1 MQPSP
6 LSDMSASID
15 PAAIRVA
22 IVTGA
27 AQGLG
32 LAIALRLADD
42 GLDIAVNDI
51 AAKEDQLQKAVEMIQ
66 AKGRR
71 AIAVPG
77 DISIEAEVEA
87 VIQKVVE
94 TMGSVDVV
102 GVITSRI

>member
-1 MQPSP
+1 
-6 LSDMSASID
+6 MSASID

-66 AKGRR
+66 ARGRR